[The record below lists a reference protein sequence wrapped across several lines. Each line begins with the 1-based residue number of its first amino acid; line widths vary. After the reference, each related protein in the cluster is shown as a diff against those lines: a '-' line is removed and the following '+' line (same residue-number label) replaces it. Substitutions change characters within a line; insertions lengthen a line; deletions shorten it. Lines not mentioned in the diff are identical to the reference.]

1 MKLLVTLP
9 THGPIPDEDINVARD
24 EEVEDHHINS
34 TNDNHGVVG
43 DRVGTGTAV
52 RVRIVGL
59 IILKYQKVGQDYN
72 GDHNNKSLC
81 AVSTALWSMPT

>member
-24 EEVEDHHINS
+24 AEAEDHHHTN
-34 TNDNHGVVG
+34 NDNHGVVG

-52 RVRIVGL
+52 LVRIVGL

-72 GDHNNKSLC
+72 GDRNNKSLC
-81 AVSTALWSMPT
+81 AVSTALWNMLT